1 MATASSLINKFG
13 KMAGWNSVTLN
24 MLGRDVEG
32 ITAIAYD
39 DSTEKDNVYGAGKYP
54 IGRSEGNYAAKASIT
69 LLLEEVNAL
78 QNSLPPTQGLDSI
91 APFPIVVEYEYNGF
105 KKKDI
110 IHNCEFKGRGVDVK
124 QNDKTIATK
133 FDLVVS
139 HIWWNV

>member
-13 KMAGWNSVTLN
+13 KMAGWNSVTVN

-32 ITAIAYD
+32 INALAYD
-39 DSTEKDNVYGAGKYP
+39 DETEKENVYGAGKKP
-54 IGRSEGNYAAKASIT
+54 VGRAEGNYSAKASIT

-78 QNSLPPTQGLDSI
+78 QNSLPPGSSLADI

-124 QNDKTIATK
+124 QNDKTIANK

>member
-24 MLGRDVEG
+24 MLGRDVEA

-39 DSTEKDNVYGAGKYP
+39 DSVEKENVYGAGKFP
-54 IGRSEGNYAAKASIT
+54 VGRGEGNYAAKASIT
-69 LLLEEVNAL
+69 ILKEEVNAL
-78 QNSLPPTQGLDSI
+78 QNSLPPTMGLDSI

-110 IHNCEFKGRGVDVK
+110 IHNCEFKGNGVDVK

-139 HIWWNV
+139 HVWWNV